1 MQQKCCWCWKMFNP
15 SDFLDLATELGRNN
29 EARIRTAV
37 GRAYYASFLIARN
50 AMAIEEKTPEVHR
63 MVLSMLYRKNPVVAN
78 KLHYLRR
85 QRNIADYDTEL
96 VMGADDADKAVKLAG
111 EIIIESSE

>member
-15 SDFLDLATELGRNN
+15 SDFLD
-29 EARIRTAV
+29 
-37 GRAYYASFLIARN
+37 
-50 AMAIEEKTPEVHR
+50 
-63 MVLSMLYRKNPVVAN
+63 
-78 KLHYLRR
+78 YLRR

-111 EIIIESSE
+111 EIMNEISG